1 MSTVTLTLTDHA
13 DDPNVVNIKWDVTE
27 DEGTGAAK
35 ALAQHLIEHLESIRS
50 TTDNALDAVVDLEPK
65 E

>member
-1 MSTVTLTLTDHA
+1 MSTVILTLTDNPNE
-13 DDPNVVNIKWDVTE
+13 PNVVDIKWDVTE

-35 ALAQHLIEHLESIRS
+35 ALGQHLIEHLESIRS
-50 TTDNALDAVVDLEPK
+50 TTANEESK

>member
-1 MSTVTLTLTDHA
+1 MSTVVITLTDNLNE
-13 DDPNVVNIKWDVTE
+13 PNLVDIKWDVTE

-35 ALAQHLIEHLESIRS
+35 ALGQHLIEHLESIRN
-50 TTDNALDAVVDLEPK
+50 TTANEETK